1 MKSEQKTIAKPQAS
15 RRRLD
20 QLVRKNIPLIL
31 AALWDAAEW
40 QDSINDAHYRSV
52 KPWHRSAKN
61 TAVAKKADRQRAR
74 YMKLADAIRGA
85 NPQVS
90 GSRTASQKGIES

>member
-1 MKSEQKTIAKPQAS
+1 MKSEQKTKTEPQAG

-31 AALWDAAEW
+31 SALWDAAEW
-40 QDSINDAHYRSV
+40 QDSINDAHYRSI

-85 NPQVS
+85 NPSFQGTPHRDVK
-90 GSRTASQKGIES
+90 A

>member
-1 MKSEQKTIAKPQAS
+1 MRSEMKTKDEPQAG

-40 QDSINDAHYRSV
+40 QDSINSR
-52 KPWHRSAKN
+52 N

-85 NPQVS
+85 NPTGQTRPTD
-90 GSRTASQKGIES
+90 GGK

>member
-1 MKSEQKTIAKPQAS
+1 MKSERKPKDEPQAG

-31 AALWDAAEW
+31 AALWDASEW
-40 QDSINDAHYRSV
+40 QDSINDAHFRSV
-52 KPWHRSAKN
+52 KPWHRSARN

-74 YMKLADAIRGA
+74 YMRLADAIRGA
-85 NPQVS
+85 NP
-90 GSRTASQKGIES
+90 TADRRASKAEKESK

>member
-1 MKSEQKTIAKPQAS
+1 MSSEDKIRKSPQAG

-52 KPWHRSAKN
+52 KPWNRCNKN
-61 TAVAKKADRQRAR
+61 TAVAVRAEKQRMR
-74 YMKLADAIRGA
+74 YLKLADGIRGA
-85 NPQVS
+85 NN
-90 GSRTASQKGIES
+90 